1 MEKYGFVYI
10 WRDRKHNRYY
20 IGSHWG
26 TEDDGYVCS
35 SAWLM
40 QAYKK
45 RPQDFKRKIIKRIYS
60 TRIDLLNEEFKWL
73 SLIKEHEIKIRYYN
87 LNIKSTGHWTAYPE
101 NVKTIQEKISLK
113 TKEAMQNPEI
123 KHNFKEGLKTR
134 DCRSSDVEV
143 RAKRSE
149 SMKKTMAEKFPNR
162 KQRDK
167 FGSEEYC
174 KNMAEKTK
182 QLWQNPGHRESVRK
196 KISQSLIG
204 RPSLLKNT
212 FWWNNGLKNTRKA
225 ECPGPEWIRGK
236 I

>member
-10 WRDRKHNRYY
+10 WRDCKHNRYY

-26 TEDDGYVCS
+26 TETDGYVCS
-35 SAWLM
+35 SRWM
-40 QAYKK
+40 KKTYKR
-45 RPQDFKRKIIKRIYS
+45 RPQDFKRKILVKIYS
-60 TRIDLLNEEFKWL
+60 TKKQLLEQEYKWL
-73 SLIKEHEIKIRYYN
+73 SLISDEELGKKYYN
-87 LNIKSTGHWTAYPE
+87 FTKHKNGHWTAEDY
-101 NVKTIQEKISLK
+101 EKDIRKRISLK
-113 TKEAMQNPEI
+113 TKEAMQNPEV

-143 RAKRSE
+143 RTKRSE

-182 QLWQNPGHRESVRK
+182 QLWQNPGHRESVGK

-204 RPSLLKNT
+204 RPSPVKNT

-225 ECPGPEWIRGK
+225 ECPGPEWVRGK
-236 I
+236 L

>member
-10 WRDRKHNRYY
+10 WRDCKHNRYY

-26 TEDDGYVCS
+26 TETDGYVCS
-35 SAWLM
+35 SRWM
-40 QAYKK
+40 KKTYKR
-45 RPQDFKRKIIKRIYS
+45 RPQDFKRKILVKIYS
-60 TRIDLLNEEFKWL
+60 TKKQLLEQEYKWL
-73 SLIKEHEIKIRYYN
+73 SLISDEELGKKYYN
-87 LNIKSTGHWTAYPE
+87 FTKHKNGHWTAEDY
-101 NVKTIQEKISLK
+101 EKDIRKRISLK
-113 TKEAMQNPEI
+113 TKEAMQNPEV

-143 RAKRSE
+143 RTKRSE

-182 QLWQNPGHRESVRK
+182 QLWQNPGHRESVGK

-204 RPSLLKNT
+204 RPSPVKNT

-225 ECPGPEWIRGK
+225 ERPGPEWVRGK
-236 I
+236 L

>member
-10 WRDRKHNRYY
+10 WRDCKHNRYY

-26 TEDDGYVCS
+26 TETDGYVCS
-35 SAWLM
+35 SRWM
-40 QAYKK
+40 KKTYKR
-45 RPQDFKRKIIKRIYS
+45 RPQDFKRKILVKIYS
-60 TRIDLLNEEFKWL
+60 TKKQLLEQEYKWL
-73 SLIKEHEIKIRYYN
+73 SLISDEELGKKYYN
-87 LNIKSTGHWTAYPE
+87 FTKHKNGHWTAEDY
-101 NVKTIQEKISLK
+101 EKDIRKRISLK
-113 TKEAMQNPEI
+113 TKEAMQNPEV
-123 KHNFKEGLKTR
+123 KQNYKEGLKTR

-143 RAKRSE
+143 RTKRSE

-182 QLWQNPGHRESVRK
+182 QLWQNPGHRESVGK
-196 KISQSLIG
+196 KIGQSLIG
-204 RPSLLKNT
+204 RPSPVKNT

-225 ECPGPEWIRGK
+225 ECPGPEWVKGK

>member
-1 MEKYGFVYI
+1 MKKYGFVYI
-10 WRDRKHNRYY
+10 WRDCKHNRYY

-26 TEDDGYVCS
+26 TETDGYVCS
-35 SAWLM
+35 SRWM
-40 QAYKK
+40 KKTYKR
-45 RPQDFKRKIIKRIYS
+45 RPQDFKRKILVKIYS
-60 TRIDLLNEEFKWL
+60 TKKQLLEQEYKWL
-73 SLIKEHEIKIRYYN
+73 SLISDEELGKKYYN
-87 LNIKSTGHWTAYPE
+87 FTKHKNGHWTAEDY
-101 NVKTIQEKISLK
+101 EKDIRKRISLK
-113 TKEAMQNPEI
+113 TKEAMQNPEV
-123 KHNFKEGLKTR
+123 KQNYKEGLKTR

-143 RAKRSE
+143 RTKRSE

-182 QLWQNPGHRESVRK
+182 QLWQNPGHRESVGK
-196 KISQSLIG
+196 KIGQSLIG
-204 RPSLLKNT
+204 RPSPVKNT

-236 I
+236 L

>member
-10 WRDRKHNRYY
+10 WRDCKHNRYY

-26 TEDDGYVCS
+26 TETDGYVCS
-35 SAWLM
+35 SRWM
-40 QAYKK
+40 KKTYKR
-45 RPQDFKRKIIKRIYS
+45 RPQDFKRKILVKIYS
-60 TRIDLLNEEFKWL
+60 TKKQLLEQEYKWL
-73 SLIKEHEIKIRYYN
+73 SLISDEELGKKYYN
-87 LNIKSTGHWTAYPE
+87 FTKHKNGHWTAEDY
-101 NVKTIQEKISLK
+101 EKDIRKRISLK
-113 TKEAMQNPEI
+113 TKEAMQNPEV
-123 KHNFKEGLKTR
+123 KQNYKEGLKTR

-143 RAKRSE
+143 RTKISE

-182 QLWQNPGHRESVRK
+182 QLWQNPGHRESVGK

-204 RPSLLKNT
+204 RPSPVKNT

-236 I
+236 L

>member
-1 MEKYGFVYI
+1 MKKYGFVYI
-10 WRDRKHNRYY
+10 WRDCKHNRYY

-26 TEDDGYVCS
+26 TETDGYVCS
-35 SAWLM
+35 SRWM
-40 QAYKK
+40 KKTYKR
-45 RPQDFKRKIIKRIYS
+45 RPQDFKRKILVKIYS
-60 TRIDLLNEEFKWL
+60 TKKQLLEQEYKWL
-73 SLIKEHEIKIRYYN
+73 SLISDEELGKKYYN
-87 LNIKSTGHWTAYPE
+87 FNKHKNGHWTAEDY
-101 NVKTIQEKISLK
+101 EKDIRKRISLK
-113 TKEAMQNPEI
+113 TKEAMQNPEV
-123 KHNFKEGLKTR
+123 KQNYKEGLKTR

-143 RAKRSE
+143 RTKRSE

-182 QLWQNPGHRESVRK
+182 QLWQNPGHRESVGK

-204 RPSLLKNT
+204 RPSPVKNT

-225 ECPGPEWIRGK
+225 ECPGPEWVKGK

>member
-10 WRDRKHNRYY
+10 WRDCKHNRYY
-20 IGSHWG
+20 LGSHWG
-26 TEDDGYVCS
+26 TETDGYVCS
-35 SAWLM
+35 SRWM
-40 QAYKK
+40 KKTYKR
-45 RPQDFKRKIIKRIYS
+45 RPQDFKRKILVKIYS
-60 TRIDLLNEEFKWL
+60 TKKQLLEQEYKWL
-73 SLIKEHEIKIRYYN
+73 SLISDEELGKKYYN
-87 LNIKSTGHWTAYPE
+87 FTKHKNGHWTAEDY
-101 NVKTIQEKISLK
+101 EKDIRKRISLK
-113 TKEAMQNPEI
+113 TKEAMQNPEV
-123 KHNFKEGLKTR
+123 KQNYKEGLKTR

-143 RAKRSE
+143 RTKRSE

-182 QLWQNPGHRESVRK
+182 QFWQNPGHRESVGK

-204 RPSLLKNT
+204 RPSPVKNT

-225 ECPGPEWIRGK
+225 ECPGPEWVKGK

>member
-10 WRDRKHNRYY
+10 WRDCKHNRYY

-26 TEDDGYVCS
+26 TETDGYVCS
-35 SAWLM
+35 SRWM
-40 QAYKK
+40 KKTYKR
-45 RPQDFKRKIIKRIYS
+45 RPQDFKRKILVKIYS
-60 TRIDLLNEEFKWL
+60 TKKQLLEQEYKWL
-73 SLIKEHEIKIRYYN
+73 SLISDEELGKKYYN
-87 LNIKSTGHWTAYPE
+87 FTKHKNGHWTAEDY
-101 NVKTIQEKISLK
+101 EKDIRKRISLK
-113 TKEAMQNPEI
+113 TKEAMQNPEV

-143 RAKRSE
+143 RTKRSE

-182 QLWQNPGHRESVRK
+182 QFWQNPGHRESVGK

-204 RPSLLKNT
+204 RPSPVKNT

-225 ECPGPEWIRGK
+225 ECPGPEWVRGK
-236 I
+236 L

>member
-10 WRDRKHNRYY
+10 WRDCKHNRYY

-26 TEDDGYVCS
+26 TETDGYVCS
-35 SAWLM
+35 SRWM
-40 QAYKK
+40 KKTYKR
-45 RPQDFKRKIIKRIYS
+45 RPQDFKRKILVKIYS
-60 TRIDLLNEEFKWL
+60 TKKQLLEQEYKWL
-73 SLIKEHEIKIRYYN
+73 SLISDEELGKKYYN
-87 LNIKSTGHWTAYPE
+87 FTKHKNGHWTAEDY
-101 NVKTIQEKISLK
+101 EKDIRKRISLK
-113 TKEAMQNPEI
+113 TKEAMQNPEV
-123 KHNFKEGLKTR
+123 KQNYKEGLKTR

-143 RAKRSE
+143 RTKISE

-182 QLWQNPGHRESVRK
+182 QLWQNPGHRESVGK

-204 RPSLLKNT
+204 RPSPVKNT

-225 ECPGPEWIRGK
+225 ECPGPEWVKGK

>member
-10 WRDRKHNRYY
+10 WRDCKHNRYY

-26 TEDDGYVCS
+26 TETDGYVCS
-35 SAWLM
+35 SRWM
-40 QAYKK
+40 KKTYKR
-45 RPQDFKRKIIKRIYS
+45 RPQDFKRKILVKIYS
-60 TRIDLLNEEFKWL
+60 TKKQLLEQEYKWL
-73 SLIKEHEIKIRYYN
+73 SLISDEELGKKYYN
-87 LNIKSTGHWTAYPE
+87 FTKHKNGHWTAEDY
-101 NVKTIQEKISLK
+101 EKDIRKRISLK
-113 TKEAMQNPEI
+113 TKEAMQNPEV
-123 KHNFKEGLKTR
+123 KQNYKEGLKTR

-143 RAKRSE
+143 RTKRSE

-182 QLWQNPGHRESVRK
+182 QLWQNPGHRESVGK

-204 RPSLLKNT
+204 RPSPVKNT

-225 ECPGPEWIRGK
+225 ECPGPEWVKGK

>member
-10 WRDRKHNRYY
+10 WRDCKHNRYY

-26 TEDDGYVCS
+26 TETDGYVCS
-35 SAWLM
+35 SRWM
-40 QAYKK
+40 KKTYKR
-45 RPQDFKRKIIKRIYS
+45 RPQDFKRKILVKIYS
-60 TRIDLLNEEFKWL
+60 TKKQLLEQEYKWL
-73 SLIKEHEIKIRYYN
+73 SLISDEELGKKYYN
-87 LNIKSTGHWTAYPE
+87 FTKHKNGHWTAEDY
-101 NVKTIQEKISLK
+101 EKDIRKRISLK
-113 TKEAMQNPEI
+113 TKEAMQNPEV
-123 KHNFKEGLKTR
+123 KQNYKEGLKTR

-143 RAKRSE
+143 RTKRSE

-182 QLWQNPGHRESVRK
+182 QFWQNPGHRESVGK

-204 RPSLLKNT
+204 RPSPVKNT

-225 ECPGPEWIRGK
+225 ECPGPEWVKGK

>member
-1 MEKYGFVYI
+1 MKKYGFVYI
-10 WRDRKHNRYY
+10 WRDCKHNRYY

-26 TEDDGYVCS
+26 TETDGYVCS
-35 SAWLM
+35 SRWM
-40 QAYKK
+40 KKTYKR
-45 RPQDFKRKIIKRIYS
+45 RPQDFKRKILVKIYS
-60 TRIDLLNEEFKWL
+60 TKKQLLEQEYKWL
-73 SLIKEHEIKIRYYN
+73 SLISDEELGKKYYN
-87 LNIKSTGHWTAYPE
+87 FTKHKNGHWTAEDY
-101 NVKTIQEKISLK
+101 EKDIRKRISLK
-113 TKEAMQNPEI
+113 TKEAMQNPEV
-123 KHNFKEGLKTR
+123 KQNYKEGLKTR

-143 RAKRSE
+143 RTKRSE

-182 QLWQNPGHRESVRK
+182 QLWQNPGHRESVGK
-196 KISQSLIG
+196 KIGQSLIG
-204 RPSLLKNT
+204 RPSPVKNT

-225 ECPGPEWIRGK
+225 ECPGPEWVKGK